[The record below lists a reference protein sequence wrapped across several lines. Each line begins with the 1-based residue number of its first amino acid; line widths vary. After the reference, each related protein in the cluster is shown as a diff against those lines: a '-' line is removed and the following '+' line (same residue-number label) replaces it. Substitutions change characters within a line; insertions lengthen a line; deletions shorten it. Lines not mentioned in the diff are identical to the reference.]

1 MGNENST
8 PQNPSTNELMEV
20 SNENKQRHQVIL
32 LGYENSRMH
41 STLNLLMEFWFQ
53 N

>member
-1 MGNENST
+1 MGNENSI
-8 PQNPSTNELMEV
+8 PQNPSTNLLTEV

-41 STLNLLMEFWFQ
+41 STLNLLKKLCF
-53 N
+53 

>member
-8 PQNPSTNELMEV
+8 SQNPSTKELTEV
-20 SNENKQRHQVIL
+20 SNENKPLHQVIL

-41 STLNLLMEFWFQ
+41 STLNSL
-53 N
+53 